1 MNDRNKLLTL
11 KVSEQEKINWRSA
24 AEERGLNLSDYI
36 RASVGS
42 EMEGRAPIIRRKRDI
57 YSVDPLLLAE
67 INKIGS
73 NLNQIGRWCNTY
85 KESAEAE
92 QVLAHLIALERQF
105 SLLMAERVR
114 FAY

>member
-11 KVSEQEKINWRSA
+11 KVSEQEKIDWKCA
-24 AEERGLNLSDYI
+24 AEERGLTLSDYI

-42 EMEGRAPIIRRKRDI
+42 ELEGRAPISRRKRDT
-57 YSVDPLLLAE
+57 YNVDPLLLGE

-85 KESAEAE
+85 KDYADVE
-92 QVLAHLIALERQF
+92 QVLGHLIALERQLN
-105 SLLMAERVR
+105 LLMAEGVR